1 MLMADKKAY
10 HPNGSAFIEFLEGP
24 HSYIDNM
31 GVRYLSCTSFCG
43 QFFPK
48 FDAKTMS
55 RKCADGKNPKYA
67 GRTPWD
73 IRNEWSAEAERGS
86 SEGDNTHMY
95 AEGLISGWPREQ
107 LPSPISDRCRALFVQ
122 VVRAVTWLL
131 KRFVFVAAE
140 MVIFSPDLG
149 LSGMVDLVMFDPAT
163 NDVLILDWKQ
173 NKKITRQGFRGE
185 TALAPI
191 DHLQASD
198 ISKYGLQLS
207 TYQYILDREGYFP
220 VNAGYRRALIHLT
233 PENFH
238 IISLD
243 FYDYEIQLMLKR
255 IGATNVKK

>member
-1 MLMADKKAY
+1 MKKAY
-10 HPNGSAFIEFLEGP
+10 HPNGENFILFKEDG
-24 HSYIDNM
+24 HVYIDDANKIYVS
-31 GVRYLSCTSFCG
+31 GTSFCG

-48 FDAKTMS
+48 FDAKAMS
-55 RKCADGKNPKYA
+55 RKCASGKNPKYA

-73 IRNEWSAEAERGS
+73 IRNEWAAEAERGS

-107 LPSPISDRCRALFVQ
+107 LPIPISDRCRALFGQ
-122 VVRAVTWLL
+122 VERAVAGLL

-163 NDVLILDWKQ
+163 NYVLILDWKQ

-220 VNAGYRRALIHLT
+220 GNAGYRRALIHLT

-243 FYDYEIQLMLKR
+243 FYDYEIQLMLKK
-255 IGATNVKK
+255 IGATNAKK